1 MLDDPYFYRP
11 NTGTLLPQLTSET
24 KQEKHRKKSFQ
35 YVNNWNFAVDVG
47 ANVGHWTRDLSKKF
61 KRVIAIEPQDVNIA
75 CFKKNIFAD
84 NVELLQLGLSDRSEE
99 TYIEPNTNEMQ
110 HQTIT
115 NVKCVTFDSL
125 GITDPIDYIKVD
137 IDGWEMPFLRGAV
150 NTLTQQKNIVMN
162 IEVKSKIGGAEN
174 QRQVFRLLQDWG
186 FNQIDKKSSDFIFV
200 K

>member
-11 NTGTLLPQLTSET
+11 NKDTLVPELTEAI

-35 YVNNWNFAVDVG
+35 YVKNWNFAVDVG
-47 ANVGHWTRDLSKKF
+47 ANVGHWTRDISKKF
-61 KRVIAIEPQDVNIA
+61 KRVIAIEPQDVNVA

-84 NVELLQLGLSDRSEE
+84 NVELLQLGLSDKSEE
-99 TYIEPNTNEMQ
+99 TYLEPNTNEMR
-110 HQTIT
+110 HQSIT

-125 GITDPIDYIKVD
+125 CITDPIDYIKVD

-150 NTLTQQKNIVMN
+150 NTLTQQKDIVMN

-174 QRQVFRLLQDWG
+174 QRQVFRLLQSWG
-186 FNQIDKKSSDFIFV
+186 YNQVDRKSSDFIFV

>member
-1 MLDDPYFYRP
+1 
-11 NTGTLLPQLTSET
+11 
-24 KQEKHRKKSFQ
+24 
-35 YVNNWNFAVDVG
+35 
-47 ANVGHWTRDLSKKF
+47 
-61 KRVIAIEPQDVNIA
+61 
-75 CFKKNIFAD
+75 
-84 NVELLQLGLSDRSEE
+84 
-99 TYIEPNTNEMQ
+99 MQ

-115 NVKCVTFDSL
+115 NVKCVPFDSL